1 MMDPGATSY
10 TYPLISL
17 LIGTLVFGAS
27 LIWIM
32 PSNAH
37 AKWIALA
44 TVVIDLLVTI
54 LILVNFDLSNP
65 HFQFVESGRWIDT
78 LSIQYKVGIDGVSV
92 LFLPLT
98 IVLFLGVVVS
108 SWNSVQ
114 TMPRLYYTL
123 LLLLESTIVGVF
135 CALDT
140 ILFFLFWELTLIPLY
155 FLISLWGVGAN
166 RRYAAVKYT
175 MFMLVGGVPL
185 LFGFLL
191 LAFNHASVTASSI
204 PDGLSFDYVQ
214 LLQVPVS
221 SELQLLIF
229 LLLLSGF
236 AVKTP
241 VFPLHTWLPV
251 VSMEGPATIAALMT
265 GLKLGAYGIIRFVV
279 PLAPQAAVDMHWLLA
294 GLGVV
299 GILYGAVAA
308 IHQTNIRRML
318 AYASISHV
326 GLVLLGVASFN
337 LQGIQGAIFQLL
349 NFTLI
354 AGGIFLLTG
363 LLQQRIGS
371 TDIISLG
378 GVAHSMPLLASF
390 FFLFGLAGLGIPLTS
405 GFPAELLLLT
415 SALQT
420 HTGAGLAAL
429 FGVVLSAAYFLR
441 IYRRAFYGP
450 VTNTVVGEAMDLQR
464 RELLTTSVIAIFI
477 LLAGLFPSLILNITK
492 AASMQWV
499 ERLTVL

>member
-1 MMDPGATSY
+1 MTVD
-10 TYPLISL
+10 LC
-17 LIGTLVFGAS
+17 
-27 LIWIM
+27 
-32 PSNAH
+32 
-37 AKWIALA
+37 IA
-44 TVVIDLLVTI
+44 VVI
-54 LILVNFDLSNP
+54 LINFDP
-65 HFQFVESGRWIDT
+65 AYPGFQFIEERRWIDS
-78 LSIQYKVGIDGVSV
+78 LSVQYKLGIDGVSV

-108 SWNSVQ
+108 SWHSVQ
-114 TMPRLYYTL
+114 SLPRLYYSL

-191 LAFNHASVTASSI
+191 LAFNHAEVTGGGI
-204 PDGLSFDYVQ
+204 PQGLSFDYID
-214 LLQVPVS
+214 LLQVQVS
-221 SELQLLIF
+221 DELQLLVF
-229 LLLLSGF
+229 LLLLTGF

-251 VSMEGPATIAALMT
+251 VSMEGPASIAALMT

-279 PLAPQAAVDMHWLLA
+279 PLAPQAANDLHWFLA

-326 GLVLLGVASFN
+326 GLVLLGIASFN
-337 LQGIQGAIFQLL
+337 LQGVQGAVFQLL
-349 NFTLI
+349 NFTVV

-378 GVAHSMPLLASF
+378 GAAKSMPLLASF

-405 GFPAELLLLT
+405 GFPAELLLIV

-441 IYRRAFYGP
+441 IYRRAFFGP
-450 VTNTVVGEAMDLQR
+450 AQNTVVSEAMDLQP
-464 RELLTTSVIAIFI
+464 RELLTASVIAFLI
-477 LLAGLFPSLILNITK
+477 LLAGLFPSVILNLTK
-492 AASMQWV
+492 TSSLKWV
-499 ERLTVL
+499 ERLTSL

>member
-1 MMDPGATSY
+1 MDPGTANT
-10 TYPLISL
+10 TLPLISV
-17 LIGTLVFGAS
+17 LIFTLVIGAS
-27 LIWIM
+27 LIWVI
-32 PSNAH
+32 PSHAH
-37 AKWIALA
+37 AKWVALA
-44 TVVIDLLVTI
+44 TVIVDLIVAVFIVIG
-54 LILVNFDLSNP
+54 FDPSNP
-65 HFQFVESGRWIDT
+65 QFQFIETSRWIET
-78 LSIQYKVGIDGVSV
+78 LAIQYKVGVDGVNV

-98 IVLFLGVVVS
+98 IVLFLGVLVS

-155 FLISLWGVGAN
+155 FLISLWGIGAN

-191 LAFNHASVTASSI
+191 LAFNHADVTASAV
-204 PDGLSFDYVQ
+204 PQGLSFDYVE
-214 LLQVPVS
+214 LLHVQVS
-221 SELQLLIF
+221 DELQLVVF
-229 LLLLSGF
+229 LLLLTGF

-251 VSMEGPATIAALMT
+251 VSMEGPAAIAALMT

-326 GLVLLGVASFN
+326 GLVLLGLASYN
-337 LQGIQGAIFQLL
+337 LQGIQGAVFQLL
-349 NFTLI
+349 NFTVI

-363 LLQQRIGS
+363 SLQQRIGS

-378 GVAHSMPLLASF
+378 GAAHSMPLLASF

-405 GFPAELLLLT
+405 GFPAELLLIT

-429 FGVVLSAAYFLR
+429 FGIVLSAAYFLR
-441 IYRRAFYGP
+441 IYRRAFFGP
-450 VTNTVVGEAMDLQR
+450 VKNTVVSEAMDLHK
-464 RELLTTSVIAIFI
+464 RELLTTSVIAVFI

-499 ERLTVL
+499 ERLTQL